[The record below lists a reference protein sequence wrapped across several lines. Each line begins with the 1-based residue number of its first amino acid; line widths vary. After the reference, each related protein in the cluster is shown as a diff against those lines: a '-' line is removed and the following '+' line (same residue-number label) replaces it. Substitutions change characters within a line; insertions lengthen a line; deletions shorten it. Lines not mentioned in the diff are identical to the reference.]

1 MRTCTCPLDGAQPFG
16 GEPEDVFEMATCPLI
31 SHKITGW
38 VGSALYVILVVIV
51 VTVGVIAVS

>member
-31 SHKITGW
+31 SHKIAGW
-38 VGSALYVILVVIV
+38 VGSVLFVSLILAVVVIL
-51 VTVGVIAVS
+51 AVS